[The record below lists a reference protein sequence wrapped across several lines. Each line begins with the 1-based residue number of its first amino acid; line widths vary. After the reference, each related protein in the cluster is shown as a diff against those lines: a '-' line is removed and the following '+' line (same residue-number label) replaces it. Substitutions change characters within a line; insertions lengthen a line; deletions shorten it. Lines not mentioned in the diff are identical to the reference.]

1 MFLEV
6 EDLVKFYGEGEN
18 RVKVLKGI
26 STGVE
31 KGETVVLEDREA
43 EQYYAFRVDSIVQY
57 SPNFT
62 VFMDIDEMR
71 KLYLNGNMYFVALG
85 SLIAIPLAKKTIDS
99 IYPYFISNVACA
111 MDLSMSPLVYVG
123 LFAVIMAMYFVINAL
138 LVRKIDRVTPAEVL
152 KNRE

>member
-1 MFLEV
+1 
-6 EDLVKFYGEGEN
+6 
-18 RVKVLKGI
+18 
-26 STGVE
+26 
-31 KGETVVLEDREA
+31 
-43 EQYYAFRVDSIVQY
+43 
-57 SPNFT
+57 
-62 VFMDIDEMR
+62 
-71 KLYLNGNMYFVALG
+71 MYFVALG

>member
-57 SPNFT
+57 SPNF
-62 VFMDIDEMR
+62 
-71 KLYLNGNMYFVALG
+71 
-85 SLIAIPLAKKTIDS
+85 
-99 IYPYFISNVACA
+99 
-111 MDLSMSPLVYVG
+111 
-123 LFAVIMAMYFVINAL
+123 AVIMAMYFVINAL

>member
-43 EQYYAFRVDSIVQY
+43 EQYYTFRVDSIVQY

-62 VFMDIDEMR
+62 VF
-71 KLYLNGNMYFVALG
+71 
-85 SLIAIPLAKKTIDS
+85 
-99 IYPYFISNVACA
+99 
-111 MDLSMSPLVYVG
+111 
-123 LFAVIMAMYFVINAL
+123 MAMYFVINAL

>member
-62 VFMDIDEMR
+62 V
-71 KLYLNGNMYFVALG
+71 
-85 SLIAIPLAKKTIDS
+85 
-99 IYPYFISNVACA
+99 
-111 MDLSMSPLVYVG
+111 
-123 LFAVIMAMYFVINAL
+123 IMAMYFVINAL

>member
-1 MFLEV
+1 MIESTLPSIV
-6 EDLVKFYGEGEN
+6 YSIGMQLSTTDLVKFYGEGEN

-43 EQYYAFRVDSIVQY
+43 EQYCAFRVDSIVQY

-62 VFMDIDEMR
+62 VFMDIDEIR
-71 KLYLNGNMYFVALG
+71 KLYLNGN
-85 SLIAIPLAKKTIDS
+85 
-99 IYPYFISNVACA
+99 
-111 MDLSMSPLVYVG
+111 
-123 LFAVIMAMYFVINAL
+123 MYFVINAL